1 MAVLAQYWHGN
12 LGSLPTVTMSYR
24 SMCSGY
30 IERYH
35 KKMYMGSKQANWS
48 HLQGV
53 NKMKWRAVKGG
64 GGFEEGIDDDN
75 EEEEEE
81 EEEEEKEEDEEDEE
95 ENLSFWER
103 KETQDKMKELE
114 DMRELIKDVEKF
126 QTEEEGAAAEIKDEA
141 STENQESEEERKARF
156 REELAKR
163 AKELAEKRKKA
174 EVMFQ
179 MGQRA
184 YGKGKYNKAVEL
196 LEGALSNVPEVS
208 LVGGEIQ
215 LWLAMAY
222 EAHNRHSD
230 CIALYKFLENT
241 HPIKAIRQ
249 KAAGL
254 RFILEAPKLKITEEE
269 MVSIPLMQSNYD
281 SSKGSWSQTYRNRRT
296 ATISKETPRT
306 KDYFV
311 DFLVWKSP
319 QWERNPIFW
328 VAVAGWL
335 TLVGVALVFQD

>member
-1 MAVLAQYWHGN
+1 M
-12 LGSLPTVTMSYR
+12 
-24 SMCSGY
+24 
-30 IERYH
+30 E
-35 KKMYMGSKQANWS
+35 
-48 HLQGV
+48 
-53 NKMKWRAVKGG
+53 WRAVKGG
-64 GGFEEGIDDDN
+64 GGFEEGIGDDN
-75 EEEEEE
+75 EDEEEEEE
-81 EEEEEKEEDEEDEE
+81 EEDEDEDGDEEDEE
-95 ENLSFWER
+95 GNLSFWQR
-103 KETQDKMKELE
+103 KETQEKMKELE
-114 DMRELIKDVEKF
+114 DMRDLIKEVEKWKI
-126 QTEEEGAAAEIKDEA
+126 EEEGAAAEIKGET
-141 STENQESEEERKARF
+141 STKNQESEEERKARF

-163 AKELAEKRKKA
+163 AKELAEKRKTA

-184 YGKGKYNKAVEL
+184 YGKGMYNKAVEL
-196 LEGALSNVPEVS
+196 LEGALSNVPKVS

-269 MVSIPLMQSNYD
+269 MVSIPLMDSNYD
-281 SSKGSWSQTYRNRRT
+281 RSKGSWSQMYRNRRK
-296 ATISKETPRT
+296 ATIGRETPRT
-306 KDYFV
+306 KDSFE
-311 DFLVWKSP
+311 DFLVWQRP
-319 QWERNPIFW
+319 QWERSPIFW